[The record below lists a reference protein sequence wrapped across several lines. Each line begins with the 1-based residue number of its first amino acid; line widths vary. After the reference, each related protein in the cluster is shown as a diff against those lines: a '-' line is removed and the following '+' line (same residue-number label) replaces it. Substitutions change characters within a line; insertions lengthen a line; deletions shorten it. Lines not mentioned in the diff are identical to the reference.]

1 MGTARQTVCSK
12 ALFIQ
17 IKRKTNFMS
26 KLSSEWPLQA
36 SIIYTIQNQSTKK
49 IILLQKCR
57 KYYFKIIA
65 KNEHKTKHFMRKLKK
80 QSDVGGRLGY
90 LRTLLHRKRTSND
103 KIPNTNKP
111 PILLAR
117 NN

>member
-1 MGTARQTVCSK
+1 LQT
-12 ALFIQ
+12 
-17 IKRKTNFMS
+17 
-26 KLSSEWPLQA
+26 
-36 SIIYTIQNQSTKK
+36 SIIYTIQNQSTKEK
-49 IILLQKCR
+49 YTVTKMSQILFQNNC
-57 KYYFKIIA
+57 
-65 KNEHKTKHFMRKLKK
+65 KNEHKTKHFMRKLIK

-90 LRTLLHRKRTSND
+90 LITLLYRKRTSND